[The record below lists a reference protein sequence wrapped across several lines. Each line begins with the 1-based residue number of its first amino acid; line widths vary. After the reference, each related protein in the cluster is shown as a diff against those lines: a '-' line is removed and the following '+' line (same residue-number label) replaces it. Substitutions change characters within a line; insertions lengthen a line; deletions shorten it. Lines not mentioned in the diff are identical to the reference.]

1 MALTKTTKTA
11 SPKKSI
17 SKVSVLEFPAVRA
30 RVLGVDVYRG
40 FGKLADLAEISMAD
54 IYDQVEN
61 PRGTQ
66 RDLSPQ
72 HAREAYEYVKN
83 RELGFW
89 PEVFLCARKAEVIT
103 FTPISME
110 QPDLG
115 ILSVNLGLISKSSA
129 ICISRI
135 DGNHR
140 LHYGDGKQAGYVRV
154 EKTVSFCLAFGLK
167 RVEEIQLFRDINDN
181 QKRMNTSHLDGI
193 TAKLTP
199 EEELKRREPELFIA
213 QQLSRDP
220 RSPLHGKVFEGG
232 KRRAG
237 ADIPLRGLKTGVEYM
252 LSRSTQLPHLEDPE
266 AQFKVIRNYLEAVKK
281 WQPNAWT
288 NPKDYIVLRGAGLW
302 AIFFI
307 GAQVIDRVLLKKE
320 YSPAEMLAIL
330 KSGKDWDWGTKGDF
344 KGFSGRSG
352 ALEISRLVARK
363 LHAGDKISTKQLFD
377 QIMSEK

>member
-1 MALTKTTKTA
+1 MMPTKKTKIRT
-11 SPKKSI
+11 
-17 SKVSVLEFPAVRA
+17 SKVSSSKTTVEFSAVRA
-30 RVLGVDVYRG
+30 KVLGVDVYRG
-40 FGKLADLAEISMAD
+40 FGKLADLAEISRAD
-54 IYDQVEN
+54 IYDQAKN

-72 HAREAYEYVKN
+72 HARDAYEYVKN
-83 RELGFW
+83 RDLGFW
-89 PEVFLCARKAEVIT
+89 PEVFLCARKADVIT

-110 QPDLG
+110 YPDLG
-115 ILSVNLGLISKSSA
+115 VLSVDLAQIRKTTA
-129 ICISRI
+129 ICISRV

-140 LHYGDGKQAGYVRV
+140 LHYGDGQQTGYARV

-213 QQLSRDP
+213 QYLSRDP
-220 RSPLHGKVFEGG
+220 QSPLHGKVFEGG
-232 KRRAG
+232 KRPAG
-237 ADIPLRGLKTGVEYM
+237 ADIPLRGLKTGIEYM

-266 AQFKVIRNYLEAVKK
+266 AQFKVVRNYLEAVKK
-281 WQPNAWT
+281 WQPKAWT
-288 NPKDYIVLRGAGLW
+288 HPKDYILLRGAGLW
-302 AIFFI
+302 AVFFI
-307 GAQVIDRVLLKKE
+307 GAQVIDRVLLEKK
-320 YSPAEMLAIL
+320 YSSAEMLAIL

-352 ALEISRLVARK
+352 ALEISKLVARK

-377 QIMSEK
+377 QIMSGK

>member
-1 MALTKTTKTA
+1 MKTKKA
-11 SPKKSI
+11 SKS
-17 SKVSVLEFPAVRA
+17 SLLEFPAVRA
-30 RVLGVDVYRG
+30 RVLGVDVYTG
-40 FGKLADLAEISMAD
+40 FGRLADPAEMSRAD
-54 IYDQVEN
+54 IYDQEKN
-61 PRGTQ
+61 PKGTQ

-72 HAREAYEYVKN
+72 HARDAYEYVKN

-103 FTPISME
+103 FTPTSME
-110 QPDLG
+110 WPDLG
-115 ILSVNLGLISKSSA
+115 ILSVSLEQISRSSK

-140 LHYGDGKQAGYVRV
+140 LHYCDGKQAGYVRI
-154 EKTVSFCLAFGLK
+154 EKIVSFCLAFGLT

-213 QQLSRDP
+213 QNLSRDS

-237 ADIPLRGLKTGVEYM
+237 SDIPLRALKTGIEYM

-281 WQPNAWT
+281 WQPKAWT
-288 NPKDYIVLRGAGLW
+288 HPKDYILWRGAGLW
-302 AIFFI
+302 ALFFI
-307 GAQVIDRVLLKKE
+307 GAQVIDQVLLAKQ
-320 YSPAEMLAIL
+320 YSSAEMLSIL
-330 KSGKDWDWGTKGDF
+330 KSGKDWDWGKKGDF

-352 ALEISRLVARK
+352 ALEISKLVVK
-363 LHAGDKISTKQLFD
+363 KFHAGNRISTKQLFD
-377 QIMSEK
+377 RIMSEK